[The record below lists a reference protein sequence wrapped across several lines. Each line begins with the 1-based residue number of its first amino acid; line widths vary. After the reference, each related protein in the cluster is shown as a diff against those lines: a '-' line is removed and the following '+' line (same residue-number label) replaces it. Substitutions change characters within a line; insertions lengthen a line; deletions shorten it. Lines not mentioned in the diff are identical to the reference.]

1 MTTLPGNSD
10 SEKLSHLSEKTYK
23 EQCIWFL
30 NAFWPQ
36 VPFPANGFLFL
47 ITVFPQFGGEAEK
60 IWVYKVCLPLSLVA
74 CLSTSI

>member
-36 VPFPANGFLFL
+36 VSFPFLPFFTNGFLVL
-47 ITVFPQFGGEAEK
+47 ITCF
-60 IWVYKVCLPLSLVA
+60 
-74 CLSTSI
+74 STVWRRS